1 MKKSLTQKIFI
12 AFIFGI
18 AFGIFLSVV
27 PLTENI
33 IYYIINLLSFGGDVF
48 LKTIKMLVVPIV
60 FFSLVNG
67 VANLNNL
74 KSLGRIGLKSIS
86 LYITT
91 TFLAISLSLLFAN
104 VFQPGKSMTSNFETN
119 KIEVSE
125 PPAFLDILLNL
136 IPNNPFESLVKG
148 EMLQVIFFAIL
159 IGSALSSLNKT
170 NVLKNF
176 FSDFNEI
183 IMKILTYVMII
194 APLGIFCL
202 ISKTFATQGLS
213 SILELLKYF
222 TLVILVLL
230 LHLILV
236 YLPLIKFY
244 GNIKIYDFFKG
255 IKEALLFSFSTSS
268 SSATIPVTLK
278 CMKKNFSI
286 KDNIASFTIPLGATI
301 NMDGTAIMQGIAT
314 VFIANFYG
322 VDLFLSDYISII
334 LTATLASIG
343 TAGVPGVGIIML
355 GMVLSQVGLPLEG
368 IAIVMGVDRFL
379 DMLRTSINI
388 SGDSM
393 VSIVVNKSEIK

>member
-1 MKKSLTQKIFI
+1 MKKNLTQEIFI

-18 AFGIFLSVV
+18 AFGIFLIVI
-27 PLTENI
+27 PLPENI
-33 IYYIINLLSFGGDVF
+33 VHYIINLLSFGGDVF

-74 KSLGRIGLKSIS
+74 NSLGRIGLKSVS
-86 LYITT
+86 LYVTT

-104 VFQPGKSMTSNFETN
+104 VFQPGKGMTSNFETN

-125 PPAFLDILLNL
+125 PPAFLDILLSL

-159 IGSALSSLNKT
+159 IGSALSSFKKT
-170 NVLKNF
+170 NVLKRF

-183 IMKILTYVMII
+183 IMKILTYVMVI
-194 APLGIFCL
+194 APIGIFCL

-213 SILELLKYF
+213 SIVELIKYF
-222 TLVILVLL
+222 ILVILVLL

-236 YLPLIKFY
+236 YLPLVKFY
-244 GNIKIYDFFKG
+244 GNIKIYNFFKG
-255 IKEALLFSFSTSS
+255 IREALLFSFSTSS
-268 SSATIPVTLK
+268 SSATIPITLK

-286 KDNIASFTIPLGATI
+286 RDNIASFTIPLGATI

-322 VDLFLSDYISII
+322 IDLFLSDYISII

-388 SGDSM
+388 TGDSM